1 MAKKFYDTNFMLF
14 YAMMLLRFLVAG
26 GGYTPGRRSG
36 GEEKGY
42 REAMREK
49 HVEENPPL

>member
-1 MAKKFYDTNFMLF
+1 MP
-14 YAMMLLRFLVAG
+14 MMLLRFLVAAAD
-26 GGYTPGRRSG
+26 TPGRRSG